1 MRAFLFQLWHRSVAP
16 LKTHTRGFGLPRRR
30 LECRFFSTGGPG
42 QTDHD
47 RARAFVLERGYTPA
61 IADGIMAALKSPGA
75 GIPQGR
81 LYATVQ
87 EMAGRWE
94 VGEDAGLH
102 SLAKSALSE
111 APLVCVSM
119 DESRACSVILEM
131 EDSWEALL
139 GYPALLYW
147 AALQTLTE
155 SEVNGAFQGGV
166 SLEVQ
171 ELALQLWAPLRE
183 TELSE
188 GVTTVLK
195 SLWREPVR
203 GLALKVERLLK
214 IWVFNSLRCGEW
226 VILPLLTAMCSHDCS
241 PNAFWNFDLEQKIIE
256 LRAGEHIQQGME
268 LKISYLSSGVLW
280 LPVLERR
287 HRLEITKEFVCTCER
302 CSNQWDD
309 ARVFVCPRC
318 QGDAFATPKATCV
331 GAEGVEGTE
340 GAEGAERGWWKL
352 KGAVVEL
359 CSEEEEPAAC
369 VACASCGPLSCVE
382 AASFL
387 VPEKDLAELL
397 LRTPQLATALAGD
410 SILEESAAKAVEA
423 MKAHLVD
430 VEVCKMG
437 AAVLYAMVQKTD
449 PASPERLMMR
459 TTKAHQV
466 LVEALQHHP
475 TDRVLDR
482 ACRVTMPELKG

>member
-1 MRAFLFQLWHRSVAP
+1 
-16 LKTHTRGFGLPRRR
+16 
-30 LECRFFSTGGPG
+30 
-42 QTDHD
+42 
-47 RARAFVLERGYTPA
+47 
-61 IADGIMAALKSPGA
+61 
-75 GIPQGR
+75 
-81 LYATVQ
+81 
-87 EMAGRWE
+87 
-94 VGEDAGLH
+94 
-102 SLAKSALSE
+102 ALSE

-410 SILEESAAKAVEA
+410 SILEEVCLSQEALLLLWQAEKCGLASRHWVVDALRAFAAEEEPAQCLLFTLARLKAISRAPGAPANSAARLKAA
-423 MKAHLVD
+423 
-430 VEVCKMG
+430 
-437 AAVLYAMVQKTD
+437 
-449 PASPERLMMR
+449 RL
-459 TTKAHQV
+459 QV
-466 LVEALQHHP
+466 LLWKAREKQKRARPIQAEDEDFPAEA
-475 TDRVLDR
+475 TEWKTFRWEV
-482 ACRVTMPELKG
+482 GG